1 MVAIPSGSP
10 IPTPSAVGKLAEC
23 FWVRTGTEGSVD
35 VLAGE
40 AVVTGA
46 AVITVV
52 LEVVMGADDEGVR
65 GGNPNILPLG

>member
-1 MVAIPSGSP
+1 MVAIPSGRP

-23 FWVRTGTEGSVD
+23 FWVRTGAEASVD

-46 AVITVV
+46 AVITVM
-52 LEVVMGADDEGVR
+52 LEVVTRADDEGVR
-65 GGNPNILPLG
+65 GGNPSILPLG

>member
-1 MVAIPSGSP
+1 MVAIPSGRP

-23 FWVRTGTEGSVD
+23 FWVWTGMERLVE

-46 AVITVV
+46 AVITVM

-65 GGNPNILPLG
+65 GGNPSILPLG